1 MVDGQISIIMAVYN
15 CGELVRQSIDS
26 ILAQTY
32 TNWKFIICND
42 CSTDNTVEII
52 EEYAEKYPDKFL
64 IIHNQK
70 NSRLA
75 ASLNHCLQYA
85 DGEFCA
91 RMDGDDY
98 IAPDR
103 FEKQVKFL
111 REHPQI
117 QLVGTLMQ
125 MFDAEGKRGRVIPYE
140 QFPDK
145 YSLRFGPCFCHASI
159 MTHTKVYKEIGGY
172 TVSKRTMRSQD
183 YDLWFRFFAK
193 GFNGANIQEPLYFFR
208 EDENAFLRR
217 KPRLYLWAIVTR
229 WKGFRMLNYPI
240 KYYWR
245 VLLPLVGLVG
255 NEFRKLK
262 FRLSYNKKIGDK

>member
-1 MVDGQISIIMAVYN
+1 MVEGQISVIMAVYN
-15 CGELVRQSIDS
+15 CGELVRTSIDS

-32 TNWKFIICND
+32 TNWKMIICND

-52 EEYAEKYPDKFL
+52 NEYAQKYPDKFL

-75 ASLNHCLQYA
+75 ASLNHCLKYA

-98 IAPDR
+98 VSPYR
-103 FEKQVKFL
+103 FEKQINFL
-111 REHPQI
+111 KEYKNIH
-117 QLVGTLMQ
+117 LVGTLMQ
-125 MFDAEGKRGRVIPYE
+125 TFDDDGKLGRVIPYK

-145 YSLRFGPCFCHASI
+145 FSLRFGPCFAHASI
-159 MTHTKVYKEIGGY
+159 MTYTNVYKEVGGY

-193 GFNGANIQEPLYFFR
+193 GFSGATIQEPLYFFR
-208 EDENAFLRR
+208 EDANAFMRR
-217 KPRLYLWAIVTR
+217 KPRLYLWAVVTR
-229 WKGFRMLNYPI
+229 WKGFRLLHYPI
-240 KYYWR
+240 HYYWR
-245 VLLPLVGLVG
+245 VLSPLYALVR
-255 NEFRKLK
+255 NEFRKLRAK
-262 FRLSYNKKIGDK
+262 SRKRKQEKNS

>member
-1 MVDGQISIIMAVYN
+1 MIDGQISVIMSVYN

-42 CSTDNTVEII
+42 CSTDNTAEILQ
-52 EEYAEKYPDKFL
+52 EYADNYPDKFL
-64 IIHNQK
+64 IINNQK

-75 ASLNHCLQYA
+75 ASLNHCLKYA

-98 IAPDR
+98 VASDR

-117 QLVGTLMQ
+117 NLVGTLMQ
-125 MFDAEGKRGRVIPYE
+125 TFDREGNLGSIISYE
-140 QFPDK
+140 KYPDK
-145 YSLRFGPCFCHASI
+145 FSLRFGPCFSHASI
-159 MTHTKVYKEIGGY
+159 MTYTNVYNEIGGY

-193 GFNGANIQEPLYFFR
+193 GFVGANLQEPLYFFR

-217 KPRLYLWAIVTR
+217 KPNLYLWAMVTR
-229 WKGFRMLNYPI
+229 WKGFRLLKYPI

-245 VLLPLVGLVG
+245 ILTPFIALFR
-255 NEFRKLK
+255 NEVRKLK
-262 FRLSYNKKIGDK
+262 AKISLNKKD